1 MTALAPPT
9 TATRRPSAYVSDT
22 LVLTA
27 RALRL
32 QLRHVDG
39 LIMGAVLPVM
49 LLLVFVYV
57 FGGAL
62 GGRADYVDYVVP
74 GIIVL
79 AAGFSAAQIAL
90 AVTEDLAG
98 GTIDRL
104 RSMATSAGALFT
116 GHVLA
121 NVVRNLA
128 STALVVLLA
137 LPMGFRP
144 QAGVTQWLAAVGIA
158 AAFMF
163 AIAAVSVVI
172 GVATR
177 SVEGASGFTF
187 FVLFLPYVSS
197 AFVDPGTL
205 PAALRG
211 FAEHQPVTPVIDTM
225 RGLLLGTGAGSSP
238 WIALAWCTG
247 IVALSVPAA
256 GWLFRRRMAR

>member
-1 MTALAPPT
+1 MTAITPSAFG
-9 TATRRPSAYVSDT
+9 TRRPSAYVTDV

-32 QLRHVDG
+32 QLRHIDG
-39 LIMGAVLPVM
+39 LVMGVVIPVM

-62 GGRADYVDYVVP
+62 GGRAGYVDYVVP

-79 AAGFSAAQIAL
+79 AAGFSAAHVAI
-90 AVTEDLAG
+90 AVTEDLAS

-128 STALVVLLA
+128 STVLVVLLA
-137 LPMGFRP
+137 VSIGFRP
-144 QAGVTQWLAAVGIA
+144 QAGVAQWLGALGVA
-158 AAFMF
+158 AAFMV

-172 GVATR
+172 GVAAR
-177 SVEGASGFTF
+177 SVEGASSFTF
-187 FVLFLPYVSS
+187 VVLFLPYVSS
-197 AFVDPGTL
+197 GFVEPETL
-205 PAALRG
+205 PTALRG
-211 FAEHQPVTPVIDTM
+211 FAEHQPVTPVIDAV
-225 RGLLLGTGAGSSP
+225 RGLLLDTGAGPSP
-238 WIALAWCTG
+238 WVGLAWCFA
-247 IVALSVPAA
+247 IVAASIPLAA
-256 GWLFRRRMAR
+256 WLYRRRTAR